1 MVAISSPPNPTEIQ
15 VTAMPLISSTQKTL
29 RNISHHETNGH
40 HGAFP
45 QFFQSSLT
53 CVMSFFSTWVAEKIN
68 LHALMLRVFVC
79 PDASFDSPHH
89 RTQWHAASQIQPWN
103 GWIEATR
110 KQGKLTQPGYSTR
123 WEMEEK
129 VEDMESHI
137 QILWFLD
144 LKGFSCWNIIIQGG
158 KCSWKGRIWSSIKL
172 QLKWGRD
179 LE

>member
-103 GWIEATR
+103 G
-110 KQGKLTQPGYSTR
+110 
-123 WEMEEK
+123 
-129 VEDMESHI
+129 
-137 QILWFLD
+137 
-144 LKGFSCWNIIIQGG
+144 
-158 KCSWKGRIWSSIKL
+158 
-172 QLKWGRD
+172 
-179 LE
+179 